1 MYSKCEFSDDKW
13 MAELHFQVEFVKNQ
27 RFDVFRALEALI
39 LFDVVFAIIKHD
51 EDMLEI
57 WRDHEQIACF
67 LTPLP
72 AVTHMCIQFTMCY
85 K

>member
-1 MYSKCEFSDDKW
+1 

-51 EDMLEI
+51 EDMLAI
-57 WRDHEQIACF
+57 
-67 LTPLP
+67 
-72 AVTHMCIQFTMCY
+72 
-85 K
+85 